1 VVLIGAQFGDSV
13 YRVGLD
19 SFAVKYAITADFL
32 ANCCLALNTDSF
44 IGFDRDGAYIT
55 IGLLSDMDFLILLK
69 IFILPLA
76 VGAVIAYLASPLVLM
91 LYRRF
96 GWLDDP
102 IKHHHE
108 KVVHTYAVPRGGGLV
123 IFMALF
129 AGVVLFLGLDKHS
142 LGILAGALVLTLTG
156 VVDDVRDLNPYARL
170 VAGVVAALLV
180 VGVGIGIAFV
190 TNPLGEGVIFLN
202 QPQIP
207 VWFWG
212 KLRTIWI
219 LADVFALI
227 WIVWCMNMIN
237 WSKGL
242 DGQLPGMVV
251 VAAAVIGGVSLRYTE
266 DLTQWSVTMLAG
278 ITAGA
283 YFGFLPWNFFPQKMM
298 PGYGGGSLAGYL
310 LAVLSILSGA
320 KLATLVLVL
329 AVPMIDAGY
338 VIIRRLSKGKSPV
351 WGDRTHFHHKLLD
364 MGWSKRKIAIFY
376 WVISALL
383 GLITLQLNPWQK
395 AVTIG
400 LITFTFGVL
409 LLWLN
414 YFTMSSKP
422 SDRANG

>member
-1 VVLIGAQFGDSV
+1 
-13 YRVGLD
+13 
-19 SFAVKYAITADFL
+19 
-32 ANCCLALNTDSF
+32 
-44 IGFDRDGAYIT
+44 
-55 IGLLSDMDFLILLK
+55 
-69 IFILPLA
+69 
-76 VGAVIAYLASPLVLM
+76 
-91 LYRRF
+91 
-96 GWLDDP
+96 
-102 IKHHHE
+102 
-108 KVVHTYAVPRGGGLV
+108 
-123 IFMALF
+123 
-129 AGVVLFLGLDKHS
+129 
-142 LGILAGALVLTLTG
+142 
-156 VVDDVRDLNPYARL
+156 
-170 VAGVVAALLV
+170 
-180 VGVGIGIAFV
+180 
-190 TNPLGEGVIFLN
+190 
-202 QPQIP
+202 
-207 VWFWG
+207 
-212 KLRTIWI
+212 
-219 LADVFALI
+219 
-227 WIVWCMNMIN
+227 MNMIN